1 MDSSPLDRHRRR
13 RIYAWR
19 ACIIAAA
26 GLTIVTFSPLV
37 LSPDV
42 IEPTL
47 FGLPRTLWTGLLV
60 AAGFL
65 IATIVG
71 AAIHPGRDDPNA

>member
-1 MDSSPLDRHRRR
+1 MV
-13 RIYAWR
+13 
-19 ACIIAAA
+19 AAG
-26 GLTIVTFSPLV
+26 GLTIVAFSPLV

-42 IEPTL
+42 IGPTI
-47 FGLPRTLWTGLLV
+47 FGLPRTLWAGLLV

-71 AAIHPGRDDPNA
+71 AAVHPGQENTNAQQ